1 MGSWSQDNTGVCG
14 VPGPREGAASR
25 AALRGREGREGRR
38 VHVASGDLT
47 RRGSGRETV
56 KRPKAERPDGDGL
69 GAILTGNGHGPG
81 PGSRAPGIPSLRAT
95 RAGGAR
101 TGTPRN
107 LRVKD
112 AVGRGLWSAAL
123 ILRAEGLTHP
133 RGPSL
138 PKSASASA
146 GNYARGA
153 GP

>member
-69 GAILTGNGHGPG
+69 GATLTGNGRGPGPGLG
-81 PGSRAPGIPSLRAT
+81 PGSRAPSIPSLRAT
-95 RAGGAR
+95 RAGD
-101 TGTPRN
+101 PRN